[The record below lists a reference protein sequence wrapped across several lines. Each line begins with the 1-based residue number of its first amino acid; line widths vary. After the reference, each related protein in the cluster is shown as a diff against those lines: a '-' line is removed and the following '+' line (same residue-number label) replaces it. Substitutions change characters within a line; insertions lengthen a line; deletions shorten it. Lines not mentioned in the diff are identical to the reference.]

1 MKQWFIKL
9 KAGGTEKDYYEV
21 GNNFDQVLESV
32 KEQFT
37 QECEA
42 LGFTP
47 VTSEIVYMEQNEI

>member
-1 MKQWFIKL
+1 
-9 KAGGTEKDYYEV
+9 
-21 GNNFDQVLESV
+21 LESV